1 MKSAGLDLSSLEA
14 PHIGIDEVGR
24 GCLAGPVTAAAVIL
38 KSNRGIQ
45 RYQDSKTIKEEH
57 REIIAAEILENHH
70 VAIGWATVEEIDELN
85 ILQATFLA
93 MTRAVQLLQIKS
105 GTILVDGRD
114 KIPNLVGF
122 KQRPVIQ
129 GDKKVRV
136 ISAASIV
143 AKVARDQFMKDLA
156 KEFHEYGFEKH
167 KGYGTLYHRQQIQ
180 RVGPSQWHRQSFG
193 GVKEFIGAKYPVG
206 LSR

>member
-1 MKSAGLDLSSLEA
+1 MKSAGLKLSSLEA
-14 PHIGIDEVGR
+14 PLIGIDEVGR

-38 KSNRGIQ
+38 KSSRGLN
-45 RYQDSKTIKEEH
+45 RYQDSKKIQEEH
-57 REIIAAEILENHH
+57 REIIAAEILQNHH
-70 VAIGWATVEEIDELN
+70 VGIGWASVEEIDELN

-93 MTRAVQLLQIKS
+93 MTRAVQQLQVTS

-114 KIPNLVGF
+114 QIPNLVGF
-122 KQRPVIQ
+122 HQRPVIG
-129 GDKKVRV
+129 GDDKVRV

-156 KEFHEYGFEKH
+156 KEFNEYGFEKH

-180 RVGPSQWHRQSFG
+180 RVGPSKWHRQSFG
-193 GVKEFIGAKYPVG
+193 GVKEFVG
-206 LSR
+206 T